1 MFKNM
6 EYTFN
11 EANFEAE
18 VVQSSVPV
26 FIDFWAA
33 WCGPCQMM
41 GPVVEQIAHEMDS
54 GKVKIGKVN
63 VDENGA
69 IAAKFQIL
77 SIPTFIMVKDGVEV
91 DRTVGGMTKEKLQA
105 FIEKNLA

>member
-1 MFKNM
+1 M
-6 EYTFN
+6 EHTFN

-18 VVQSSVPV
+18 VVQSSAPV

-41 GPVVEQIAHEMDS
+41 GPIVESLAHEMDS

-63 VDENGA
+63 VDENAA
-69 IAAKFQIL
+69 IAGKFQVL
-77 SIPTFIMVKDGVEV
+77 SIPTFIMVKNGVEV